1 MADKL
6 EVVVHHGGGF
16 EEFNH
21 NGYVGANVR
30 WFVDE
35 DYFSYFEFVGEI
47 KKELKYPTVDTM
59 WFYDPQDLDEL
70 VLLEDDMGTN
80 RMCNIAK
87 MDGRVHLYLMH
98 PLGEPDIIEMI
109 ENGPAKGVNEYGPA
123 EVVNEHGPAEG
134 VKEHGPTDCI
144 NDVEGSEGVNE
155 GGSNR
160 GVNQKRP
167 IAEGVIEK
175 EAVQA
180 TDKGKGVRIDD
191 DIIDDLL
198 NEVDY
203 EEESEDSAIGIQFD
217 DSEEECILEDHFENE
232 GGETVLDEGG
242 VVDETIVDET
252 VTTKK
257 GKKGKDASVSQPKK
271 KRGRPKKKTQ
281 TPNIVV
287 VEGEQQ
293 KEQGDDLFEQQDV
306 GARDKGKG
314 KATDGGLSDIE
325 DCISDELHSGNDSED
340 EEQSNVKKDKFPTF
354 KLLKNMRDYKWEVG
368 TYFACK
374 QEFQN
379 AIKCYSIQSA
389 RAVKF
394 KKNDKKRMRVICKPG
409 CKWAAYCAHIPGQET
424 WQLRKIHD
432 DHKCNREPHVPL
444 LSSNWLSK
452 KLHTNV
458 KENPNLKLLDI
469 VERTQQK
476 WNLRISKTKAYRARG
491 LAFDLVDGS
500 FREQYT
506 RFYDYCHELLRSNR
520 GSTVIVTT
528 TPFQGGTRACSA
540 ITFISDQQK
549 GLLPAIEELLPVIVG
564 ARAKPIITMIEEIRV
579 YLMERWEKCRQK
591 IGRYGESILS
601 DIKKKLAREASFTNH
616 WMVRHAGEEFYEV
629 RHISATGDKFSVSL
643 GTKECSCRKWML
655 TGLPCRHAIACM
667 RHMDIDPDQYVPNY
681 FRRETYEACYHPIIY
696 PTNGQNLW
704 VKTAFTDLQPPP
716 IKRQPGRPKKKRNKE
731 AHELKRDDSQMNR
744 AFHGIVCGRCKL
756 PGHNKS
762 TCKLPCPP
770 QQAPIQSGTSQTA
783 PATQAPATQPALAPQ
798 PAATQPAAS
807 QPALATQP
815 VASQSAASNSQQPP
829 SKKRKKGQSKP
840 ASTHPP
846 NTGNTRQKL
855 PCKRGNQ
862 ASTPRI

>member
-1 MADKL
+1 MADKM

-21 NGYVGANVR
+21 NGYVGANVS

-59 WFYDPQDLDEL
+59 RFYDPQDLDEL

-98 PLGEPDIIEMI
+98 PLDEPDIIDMI
-109 ENGPAKGVNEYGPA
+109 ENGPAEGVNEYGPT
-123 EVVNEHGPAEG
+123 ELVNEYGPAEG
-134 VKEHGPTDCI
+134 VKEHEPTDCI
-144 NDVEGSEGVNE
+144 NDVEGNEGVNE

-191 DIIDDLL
+191 DVIDDLL

-242 VVDETIVDET
+242 AVDETIVDET

-271 KRGRPKKKTQ
+271 KRGRPKTKTQ

-293 KEQGDDLFEQQDV
+293 IEQGDDLFKQQDV

-314 KATDGGLSDIE
+314 KATDGGLSDVE
-325 DCISDELHSGNDSED
+325 DCNSDELHSGNDSED

-354 KLLKNMRDYKWEVG
+354 KFLKDMRDYKWEVG

-374 QEFQN
+374 EEFQY

-394 KKNDKKRMRVICKPG
+394 KKNDKTRMRVICKPG

-469 VERTQQK
+469 MERTQQK
-476 WNLRISKTKAYRARG
+476 WNLKINKTKAYRARS

-520 GSTVIVTT
+520 GSTVRVTT
-528 TPFQGGTRACSA
+528 TPFQGDEDDLEHPERPLCPHFQRVY
-540 ITFISDQQK
+540 ICLK
-549 GLLPAIEELLPVIVG
+549 GCRESFL
-564 ARAKPIITMIEEIRV
+564 RCRPII
-579 YLMERWEKCRQK
+579 
-591 IGRYGESILS
+591 
-601 DIKKKLAREASFTNH
+601 
-616 WMVRHAGEEFYEV
+616 
-629 RHISATGDKFSVSL
+629 
-643 GTKECSCRKWML
+643 
-655 TGLPCRHAIACM
+655 GLEH
-667 RHMDIDPDQYVPNY
+667 PDQYVPNY

-696 PTNGQNLW
+696 PTNGQNVW
-704 VKTAFTDLQPPP
+704 VKTAFTDLQPPL

-731 AHELKRDDSQMNR
+731 AHELKRDDSQMNM
-744 AFHGIVCGRCKL
+744 AFHGIVCSRCKL

-770 QQAPIQSGTSQTA
+770 QQAPTQSGTSQAA
-783 PATQAPATQPALAPQ
+783 PATQAP
-798 PAATQPAAS
+798 ATQPAAS

-815 VASQSAASNSQQPP
+815 AATQPALATQSAATQQAASQPALATRPVASQSAASNS
-829 SKKRKKGQSKP
+829 
-840 ASTHPP
+840 
-846 NTGNTRQKL
+846 
-855 PCKRGNQ
+855 
-862 ASTPRI
+862 

>member
-6 EVVVHHGGGF
+6 EVFVHHGGGF

-98 PLGEPDIIEMI
+98 PLGEPDIIDMI
-109 ENGPAKGVNEYGPA
+109 ENGPAEGVNEYGLA
-123 EVVNEHGPAEG
+123 ELVNEYGPAEG

-144 NDVEGSEGVNE
+144 NDVKGNEGVNE

-191 DIIDDLL
+191 DVIDDLL

-242 VVDETIVDET
+242 AVDETTIDET

-293 KEQGDDLFEQQDV
+293 IEQGDDLFEQQDV

-314 KATDGGLSDIE
+314 KATNEGLSDVE
-325 DCISDELHSGNDSED
+325 DCNSDELHSGNDSED

-354 KLLKNMRDYKWEVG
+354 KLLKDMRDYKWEVG

-374 QEFQN
+374 EEFQY

-394 KKNDKKRMRVICKPG
+394 KKNDKTRMRVICKPG

-469 VERTQQK
+469 IERTQQK
-476 WNLRISKTKAYRARG
+476 WNLKINKTKAYRARS

-528 TPFQGGTRACSA
+528 TPFQGDEDDLEHPERPLCPH
-540 ITFISDQQK
+540 FQR
-549 GLLPAIEELLPVIVG
+549 GLLPAIEELLPGVG
-564 ARAKPIITMIEEIRV
+564 QRF
-579 YLMERWEKCRQK
+579 C
-591 IGRYGESILS
+591 
-601 DIKKKLAREASFTNH
+601 
-616 WMVRHAGEEFYEV
+616 VRHLYNK
-629 RHISATGDKFSVSL
+629 S
-643 GTKECSCRKWML
+643 
-655 TGLPCRHAIACM
+655 
-667 RHMDIDPDQYVPNY
+667 
-681 FRRETYEACYHPIIY
+681 
-696 PTNGQNLW
+696 
-704 VKTAFTDLQPPP
+704 
-716 IKRQPGRPKKKRNKE
+716 KKKRNKE

-744 AFHGIVCGRCKL
+744 AFHGIVCSRCKL

-770 QQAPIQSGTSQTA
+770 QQAPTQSGTSQTT
-783 PATQAPATQPALAPQ
+783 PATQAP
-798 PAATQPAAS
+798 ATQPAAS

-815 VASQSAASNSQQPP
+815 AATQPALATQSAATQQAASQ
-829 SKKRKKGQSKP
+829 P
-840 ASTHPP
+840 ALAT
-846 NTGNTRQKL
+846 
-855 PCKRGNQ
+855 
-862 ASTPRI
+862 

>member
-198 NEVDY
+198 NEVDF

-293 KEQGDDLFEQQDV
+293 KEQGDDLFEQQDA

-491 LAFDLVDGS
+491 
-500 FREQYT
+500 
-506 RFYDYCHELLRSNR
+506 
-520 GSTVIVTT
+520 
-528 TPFQGGTRACSA
+528 GTKACSA

-549 GLLPAIEELLPVIVG
+549 GLLPAIEELLPGVG
-564 ARAKPIITMIEEIRV
+564 QRFCVRH
-579 YLMERWEKCRQK
+579 LQK
-591 IGRYGESILS
+591 IGRYGESILP

-629 RHISATGDKFSVSL
+629 RHISATGDK
-643 GTKECSCRKWML
+643 
-655 TGLPCRHAIACM
+655 
-667 RHMDIDPDQYVPNY
+667 
-681 FRRETYEACYHPIIY
+681 
-696 PTNGQNLW
+696 
-704 VKTAFTDLQPPP
+704 
-716 IKRQPGRPKKKRNKE
+716 
-731 AHELKRDDSQMNR
+731 
-744 AFHGIVCGRCKL
+744 CKL